1 MMALSTKVGIVL
13 LIDGKSEPHEV
24 RLKISKDLLTIQ
36 HQEVVCV
43 TGSQCSG
50 KERSVTLRRQEIGGF
65 GLSIKGGAEYRVPVV
80 ISKIMKDQAA
90 DQTGMLFIGDAIL
103 RINGIN
109 VENATHEE
117 VVQVLQTAGDEVTFT
132 VRYLRKIPAFLK
144 LPLIEEGQY
153 SSMIPSDQSST
164 ASSPLF
170 DSGLHLNNNSTNTT
184 PSSPSSPVSATPRW
198 EKRWCDS
205 LAIPLLLA
213 RISLYT
219 PGSDQLRPNAFE
231 VIAMDGISSGVL
243 QCYSIQECADW
254 LRSISTAIGDLILQ
268 HIRMTNKNLSLYEQ
282 IVHMGWVEEK
292 IQDAEFGQH
301 YQSRFLAL
309 RGPNIY
315 LFSGPPLSL
324 CDWARGEKMYDLCET
339 FLKTHKEV
347 DLRDMRPCCF
357 SVLTGTGDSH
367 YFSTELAGD
376 IALWEKAYQQAQFSE
391 VQRVGSKTY
400 SCVWR
405 GHATGLTV
413 DFNLGFACFE
423 ANSKQ
428 VFWRYK
434 FCQLK
439 GSSDDG
445 KSKIKFLFQ
454 KNDPR
459 LIETK
464 ELEFPN
470 LVAVLHCIHSFISAK
485 VALVDPLFVESQC
498 GGKMQIYCK

>member
-43 TGSQCSG
+43 TGSQCSA

-153 SSMIPSDQSST
+153 SSIPSDQSST

-170 DSGLHLNNNSTNTT
+170 DSGLHLNNNSTNT
-184 PSSPSSPVSATPRW
+184 
-198 EKRWCDS
+198 RWCDS

-254 LRSISTAIGDLILQ
+254 LRSISTAIGDLIQQ

-282 IVHMGWVEEK
+282 IVHMGWVEER

-309 RGPNIY
+309 RGPNMF

-376 IALWEKAYQQAQFSE
+376 VALWEKAYQQAQFSE

-470 LVAVLHCIHSFISAK
+470 LVAALHCIHSFISAK